1 MPRNQHYYYNTSTLF
16 KVQNTTMDSSTIS
29 PKNRTNQ
36 VAIIVGSTLGAV
48 FGVSL
53 TVGIFFF
60 HRFTKDYK
68 EIEEDYLDQLPGCLL
83 DTLMRT

>member
-1 MPRNQHYYYNTSTLF
+1 
-16 KVQNTTMDSSTIS
+16 MDSSTIS

-53 TVGIFFF
+53 IVSIFFF